1 MTELIKVTEQNG
13 EQLISARELHEFLE
27 VKSRFNDW
35 IKNRIEKYDFEENQD
50 FVTITKKLVTA
61 QGNESNYLD
70 YILKID
76 MAKEL
81 SMVENNEK
89 GSQARK
95 YFIEVEKKY
104 KALKV
109 PQSYAQ
115 ALLEAGRLAL
125 ELERVELENKVQKQL
140 ISEYEP
146 KVTYYDKILQSKSP
160 MSITQIAK
168 EYGIS
173 GKELNSILHQEK
185 VQYKQNGQW
194 LLYSKYQDLGYT
206 KSVTGESNGFAW
218 IRSKWTQ
225 KGRLFIHALLEKR
238 GIYALEDL
246 QD

>member
-1 MTELIKVTEQNG
+1 MNELIKVTEENG
-13 EQLISARELHEFLE
+13 EQLVSARELYEFLE
-27 VKSRFNDW
+27 LDKSQWARW
-35 IKNRIEKYDFEENQD
+35 TKKNIEEIFEENQEYQRLD
-50 FVTITKKLVTA
+50 IVSN
-61 QGNESNYLD
+61 GNNTTE
-70 YILKID
+70 YILKLD
-76 MAKEL
+76 VAKEL
-81 SMVENNEK
+81 AMLSRSEK
-89 GSQARK
+89 GKEIRK

-146 KVTYYDKILQSKSP
+146 KVTYYDKILQSVNSVNI
-160 MSITQIAK
+160 SQIAK
-168 EYGIS
+168 DYGIS
-173 GKELNSILHQEK
+173 GKELNEILSQEK

>member
-1 MTELIKVTEQNG
+1 MTELIKVTEENG
-13 EQLISARELHEFLE
+13 EQLVSARELYEFLE
-27 VKSRFNDW
+27 LDKSQWARW
-35 IKNRIEKYDFEENQD
+35 TKKNIEEIFEENQEYQRLD
-50 FVTITKKLVTA
+50 IVSN
-61 QGNESNYLD
+61 GNNTTE
-70 YILKID
+70 YILKLD
-76 MAKEL
+76 VAKEL
-81 SMVENNEK
+81 SMLSRSEK
-89 GSQARK
+89 GKEVRR

-104 KALKV
+104 KSLKV

-146 KVTYYDKILQSKSP
+146 KVTYYDKILQSVNSVNI
-160 MSITQIAK
+160 SQIAK
-168 EYGIS
+168 DYGIS
-173 GKELNSILHQEK
+173 GKELNEILSQEK

-238 GIYALEDL
+238 GICALEDL

>member
-1 MTELIKVTEQNG
+1 MNLEKIGKGIMTSREIAEITGKRHDNIMRDIRVEKEKLDLEGIDTHLIFEESSYINSQGKELPQYLLSKDGVMM
-13 EQLISARELHEFLE
+13 LAM
-27 VKSRFNDW
+27 
-35 IKNRIEKYDFEENQD
+35 KYDT
-50 FVTITKKLVTA
+50 VTRYKITQKL
-61 QGNESNYLD
+61 NELES
-70 YILKID
+70 K
-76 MAKEL
+76 
-81 SMVENNEK
+81 
-89 GSQARK
+89 
-95 YFIEVEKKY
+95 
-104 KALKV
+104 KV

-173 GKELNSILHQEK
+173 GKELNSILHEEK

-194 LLYSKYQDLGYT
+194 LLYSNHMDSGFT
-206 KSVTGESNGFAW
+206 KSKTWENGGQTGLHTY
-218 IRSKWTQ
+218 WTQ
-225 KGRLFIHALLEKR
+225 KGRLFIHGLLEKR
-238 GIYALEDL
+238 DIHALEDL

>member
-1 MTELIKVTEQNG
+1 MELEKIGLKMTSREVAEITGKRHDNVMRDIRVEKEKLDLEGVDTHLIFEESSYINSQGKEQPQYLLSKDG
-13 EQLISARELHEFLE
+13 VMMLAM
-27 VKSRFNDW
+27 
-35 IKNRIEKYDFEENQD
+35 KYDT
-50 FVTITKKLVTA
+50 VTRYKITQKL
-61 QGNESNYLD
+61 NELES
-70 YILKID
+70 K
-76 MAKEL
+76 
-81 SMVENNEK
+81 
-89 GSQARK
+89 
-95 YFIEVEKKY
+95 
-104 KALKV
+104 KV

-146 KVTYYDKILQSKSP
+146 KVTYYDKILQSVNSVNI
-160 MSITQIAK
+160 SQIAK
-168 EYGIS
+168 DYGIS
-173 GKELNSILHQEK
+173 GKELNEILSQEK

-238 GIYALEDL
+238 DIHALEDL

>member
-1 MTELIKVTEQNG
+1 MQELIKVTEQNG
-13 EQLISARELHEFLE
+13 EQLVSARELYEFLE
-27 VKSRFNDW
+27 LDKSQWARW
-35 IKNRIEKYDFEENQD
+35 TKKNIEEIFEENQEYQRLD
-50 FVTITKKLVTA
+50 IVSN
-61 QGNESNYLD
+61 GNNTTE
-70 YILKID
+70 YILKLD
-76 MAKEL
+76 VAKEL
-81 SMVENNEK
+81 AMLSRSEK
-89 GSQARK
+89 GKQVRR

-125 ELERVELENKVQKQL
+125 ELEKVELENKVQKQL

-146 KVTYYDKILQSKSP
+146 KVTYYDKILQSVNSVNI
-160 MSITQIAK
+160 SQIAK
-168 EYGIS
+168 DYGIS
-173 GKELNSILHQEK
+173 GKELNDILNQEK

-238 GIYALEDL
+238 NIHALEDL
-246 QD
+246 QN